1 MRIVVLTAPS
11 GSGKTTIAHRL
22 MDAVPSMQFSVSA
35 TTREPREGE
44 VHGADYFFLS
54 VNQFRELVDAGA
66 FVEWEEVYSGIFY
79 GTLHNEIERI
89 AQEGTALLDIDVKG
103 ALNVKRHYAE
113 RALTLFIRPP
123 SLDILAERLRT
134 RGTETEEQITFR
146 LERVRLELDHAHHF
160 DHIILNDDLETAVTE
175 TVSLVRH
182 FLAIPE

>member
-1 MRIVVLTAPS
+1 
-11 GSGKTTIAHRL
+11 
-22 MDAVPSMQFSVSA
+22 MDAVPSMKFSVSA
-35 TTREPREGE
+35 TTRKPREGE
-44 VHGADYFFLS
+44 VHGVDYFFLS

-79 GTLHNEIERI
+79 GTLHSEIERI

-103 ALNVKRHYAE
+103 ARNVKKHYAE
-113 RALTLFIRPP
+113 HALTLFIRPP
-123 SLDILAERLRT
+123 SLDVLAERLRA

-146 LERVRLELDHAHHF
+146 LERVRLELDHSRHF
-160 DHIILNDDLETAVTE
+160 DHIIVNDDLETAVAE